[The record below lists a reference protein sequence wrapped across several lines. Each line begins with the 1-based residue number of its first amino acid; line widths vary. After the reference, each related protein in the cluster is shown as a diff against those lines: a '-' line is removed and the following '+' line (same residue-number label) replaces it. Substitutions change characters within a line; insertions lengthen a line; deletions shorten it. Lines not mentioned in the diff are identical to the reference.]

1 MKKRIKMLTAALC
14 AVVLLCGFSGTAYA
28 GGGPEWE
35 GLDPSE
41 ETSTPEPT
49 IEPGEGFIEEGSLVT
64 RDLLYD
70 EHTNKQF
77 ITVQTSGGSTFYIVI
92 DYDKPTDEDAE
103 QYETYFF
110 SVVDEADLLAALEAS
125 GTELPECT
133 CTEKCVAGAINM
145 DCPVCSTNMTE
156 CVGVEPEPEPVEEPE
171 PTPRTGARTGGRK
184 HRDAPAHSGGGSGGR
199 RSRVVFQGLPPQA
212 AAGR

>member
-14 AVVLLCGFSGTAYA
+14 AVVLLCGFSVTAYA

-35 GLDPSE
+35 GLDPTE
-41 ETSTPEPT
+41 ETTTPEPT
-49 IEPGEGFIEEGSLVT
+49 IEPGEGFTEEGSLVT

-103 QYETYFF
+103 QYETYFSTDEDAEQYETYFF

-133 CTEKCVAGAINM
+133 CAEKCVAGAINM

-156 CVGVEPEPEPVEEPE
+156 CVGAPAG
-171 PTPRTGARTGGRK
+171 TRTGGWK
-184 HRDAPAHSGGGSGGR
+184 HRDAPAHSGGGAGGR

>member
-1 MKKRIKMLTAALC
+1 ML
-14 AVVLLCGFSGTAYA
+14 FRS
-28 GGGPEWE
+28 
-35 GLDPSE
+35 
-41 ETSTPEPT
+41 
-49 IEPGEGFIEEGSLVT
+49 
-64 RDLLYD
+64 
-70 EHTNKQF
+70 
-77 ITVQTSGGSTFYIVI
+77 VQTSGGSTFYIVI

-156 CVGVEPEPEPVEEPE
+156 CCLLYTSGKLFEVEQDNVGTE
-171 PTPRTGARTGGRK
+171 GAHRSELVGESALRHGKRFVQKKIREHPAKAVRK
-184 HRDAPAHSGGGSGGR
+184 AE
-199 RSRVVFQGLPPQA
+199 SRHIKATAMKPCIYYCFL
-212 AAGR
+212 